1 MPHCRAQTSNRQIP
15 CYSDPAGRVKTHGI
29 DATLYTVSRDAD
41 QWHLSYLWRADGA
54 TYVVSE
60 HVAPPF
66 SFAQVKRNVTRVL
79 RSLVLV
85 PPVGVKLTRKQVLAG
100 AAVGA
105 LGAAGA
111 YELVDQLAGSSPP
124 RAAAGPL
131 PPEQHVLDG
140 VRTITDNGVEVAVPP
155 LHHQVVTARVRV
167 DAADLPDAA
176 RTLEDALAGLER
188 RYAPD
193 AGGTRRDRGV
203 GTAVLRPPRAGARGD
218 EHAPHDVAR
227 TQGGA
232 AAGAKRFSSDPDAT
246 VLEENDVAVLLR
258 SDHLEHIADA
268 SKTIFDELDLF
279 DVTSIR
285 KGFAGGGFDGGAG
298 LPKQMALAAGVPG
311 AELIPDG
318 AELFLGFTSTQAQG
332 LGPRKIVELRDARL
346 RRPAVAATSAAART
360 CTSRTSASSSTRGT
374 SSSTSTTAS
383 TRCSARAFACARAR
397 RPCAQGPEDVVDA
410 RRRSRAA
417 SRRIGS
423 SVTARRSRRRR
434 ACRPI
439 TSRPTGRVYRKGT
452 AIPHR
457 ADFNT
462 LDNPFFW
469 SARSGGRRDERA
481 AVGRRA
487 LRRLQSDERR
497 LRAHAERD
505 GRRLPGRRAS

>member
-1 MPHCRAQTSNRQIP
+1 
-15 CYSDPAGRVKTHGI
+15 
-29 DATLYTVSRDAD
+29 
-41 QWHLSYLWRADGA
+41 
-54 TYVVSE
+54 
-60 HVAPPF
+60 
-66 SFAQVKRNVTRVL
+66 
-79 RSLVLV
+79 
-85 PPVGVKLTRKQVLAG
+85 VKLTRKQVLAG

-140 VRTITDNGVEVAVPP
+140 VRTIKDNGVEVAVPP

-176 RTLEDALAGLER
+176 RTLEDALAGLEH
-188 RYAPD
+188 RYAPTP
-193 AGGTRRDRGV
+193 AGV
-203 GTAVLRPPRAGARGD
+203 GVTVAWGLPYFHRLVPAAWD
-218 EHAPHDVAR
+218 EHAPHDVRAR
-227 TQGGA
+227 KA
-232 AAGAKRFSSDPDAT
+232 ALLRAKRFSSDPDDT

-258 SDHLEHIADA
+258 SDHLEHIAEA
-268 SKTIFDELDLF
+268 SKTMFEKLGLF

-332 LGPRKIVELRDARL
+332 LGPRKIVNFETLGYVDLRSGYFHGGTHMHLSHIGEQLDTWYQLFDFDDRIDTVFRPGL
-346 RRPAVAATSAAART
+346 RVRE
-360 CTSRTSASSSTRGT
+360 GT
-374 SSSTSTTAS
+374 QTV
-383 TRCSARAFACARAR
+383 R
-397 RPCAQGPEDVVDA
+397 QGPEDVSTRAQIA
-410 RRRSRAA
+410 RGFKTHRIIGHSSAIQTA
-417 SRRIGS
+417 SRLQADHVAADG
-423 SVTARRSRRRR
+423 T
-434 ACRPI
+434 
-439 TSRPTGRVYRKGT
+439 VYRKGT

-469 SARSGGRRDERA
+469 SADPKADGMSDQPSAGVHFVVFNPTSDDFERMRNAMDGVFPGGARLKIPPRDAGQGFNSVLETTHRQNFLVPPRRHRSFPLAEVA
-481 AVGRRA
+481 A
-487 LRRLQSDERR
+487 
-497 LRAHAERD
+497 
-505 GRRLPGRRAS
+505 